1 MQELIIRE
9 DPSLYPVPDEGL
21 HNAVLVDAVDVGE
34 VETPW
39 GAKHKVSLIFEL
51 ETETDEGKRFL
62 VGKRFTK
69 SLNEKSTLRKFLER
83 WLGKKYTS
91 QELKAGINLEHF
103 VGMSATLFIVHNE
116 TDERTYAN
124 IESLLPYKNAKGKV
138 ATHGLEPSGEYIRV
152 IEREGYLEPEA
163 FSKKQRQTP
172 EAA

>member
-21 HNAVLVDAVDVGE
+21 HHAVLVDAVDVGE

-39 GAKHKVSLIFEL
+39 GSKHKVSLIFEL
-51 ETETDEGKRFL
+51 ETLTEEGKRFI

-69 SLNEKSTLRKFLER
+69 SLNEKATLRKFLER
-83 WLGKKYTS
+83 WQGKKYTP
-91 QELKAGINLEHF
+91 QELQAGINLEDF
-103 VGMSATLFIVHNE
+103 VGLSATLFIVHNE

-124 IESLLPYKNAKGKV
+124 IESLLPYKDGRGKPNLFAV
-138 ATHGLEPSGEYIRV
+138 KPSEEYIRV
-152 IEREGYLEPEA
+152 MDREGYLEPQEYA
-163 FSKKQRQTP
+163 RKQREES